1 MSQDSILILMGRM
14 FGYKLN
20 YFSKHCIQKMHTLLN
35 VIFPR
40 NIIISCRVE
49 CETLCINYMYFSNKC
64 TLKNLNISML
74 KDPYKNFLVDKSCM
88 YVLKI
93 GLGHRNCK
101 SVLICLQTSIRCS
114 IRLSNMH
121 DSFT

>member
-35 VIFPR
+35 FIFPR

-49 CETLCINYMYFSNKC
+49 MRDIVYQLHVFLQQMHFE
-64 TLKNLNISML
+64 NLNISML

-93 GLGHRNCK
+93 GLWHRNCK